1 MTKEKAKNILWHCHN
16 SPCGGHYGGD
26 KTAAKILQ
34 SGFFWPTLFKD
45 AHQHVLYCDQVEAGR
60 HWPRKNPDRQ
70 ARRWERQCGTFSRH
84 HGHHND

>member
-1 MTKEKAKNILWHCHN
+1 MDDLLGADLR
-16 SPCGGHYGGD
+16 
-26 KTAAKILQ
+26 
-34 SGFFWPTLFKD
+34 
-45 AHQHVLYCDQVEAGR
+45 HQFSAEADQVEAGR